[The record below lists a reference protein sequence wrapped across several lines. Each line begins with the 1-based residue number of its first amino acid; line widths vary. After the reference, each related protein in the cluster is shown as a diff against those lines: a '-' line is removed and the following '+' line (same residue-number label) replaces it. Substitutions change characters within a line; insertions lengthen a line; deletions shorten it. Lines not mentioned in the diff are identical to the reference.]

1 LEAENLE
8 ERKMH
13 AMPGVVVERTPV
25 SPRERLEQQLAV
37 VETKARDLAQR
48 HGRLATGIAVGAAFA
63 FGIGMLIARRRG
75 RLSVKQRAQRAIP
88 NSLWDMP
95 EELIAQLRKR
105 ARA

>member
-1 LEAENLE
+1 
-8 ERKMH
+8 MH
-13 AMPGVVVERTPV
+13 KMPGVVVERTPV

-48 HGRLATGIAVGAAFA
+48 HGRLATGIAVGAAAAFA
-63 FGIGMLIARRRG
+63 VGMLVYRRRV
-75 RLSVKQRAQRAIP
+75 RKSIKQRAQRAIP

-95 EELIAQLRKR
+95 EELIAQLKKR